1 MSSKGSFF
9 KLAEFQCQCKEK
21 CPGKVPN
28 LRLNN
33 ALLETLNRVRERFAK
48 PIIVTS
54 GFRCKKHNNAIGGAV
69 ASQHLLG
76 TAADI
81 RPASGDTEDLQEL
94 FEICKEEAG
103 VVGLGDGRK
112 KGFIH
117 VDVRPGQR
125 KEWTY

>member
-28 LRLNN
+28 LRLND
-33 ALLETLNRVRERFAK
+33 ALLDTLNRLREQFGK
-48 PIIVTS
+48 PIVVTS
-54 GFRCKKHNNAIGGAV
+54 GFRCKKHNATIGGAV

-81 RPASGDTEDLQEL
+81 RPTSGDKEDLEEL
-94 FEICKEEAG
+94 YRLCKEETG

-117 VDVRPGQR
+117 VDVRPGRR
-125 KEWTY
+125 KEWNY

>member
-1 MSSKGSFF
+1 MSSFF
-9 KLAEFQCQCKEK
+9 KLAEFQCQCKEN
-21 CPGKVPN
+21 CPGKIPK
-28 LRLNN
+28 LRLND
-33 ALLETLNRVRERFAK
+33 ALLTTLNAVREKYGK

-54 GFRCKKHNNAIGGAV
+54 GFRCKRHNSAIGGAV

-81 RPASGDTEDLQEL
+81 RPTTNDKEDLEKL
-94 FEICKEEAG
+94 YEICKEEVG

-125 KEWTY
+125 KEWVY

>member
-1 MSSKGSFF
+1 MGSFF

-28 LRLNN
+28 LRINDQ
-33 ALLETLNRVRERFAK
+33 LLETLNKVREEFGQS
-48 PIIVTS
+48 IIVTS
-54 GFRCKKHNNAIGGAV
+54 GFRCKRHNSAIGGAV

-76 TAADI
+76 TAVDI
-81 RPASGDTEDLQEL
+81 RPASGSKEDLEEL
-94 FEICKEEAG
+94 YRICQKEDG
-103 VVGLGDGRK
+103 VVGLGDGRR

>member
-1 MSSKGSFF
+1 MGSFF

-28 LRLNN
+28 LRINDQ
-33 ALLETLNRVRERFAK
+33 LLETLNKVREEFGQS
-48 PIIVTS
+48 IIVPS
-54 GFRCKKHNNAIGGAV
+54 GFRCKRHNSAIGGAV

-81 RPASGDTEDLQEL
+81 RPASGSKEDLEEL
-94 FEICKEEAG
+94 YRICQKEDG
-103 VVGLGDGRK
+103 VVGLGDGRR

>member
-1 MSSKGSFF
+1 MSSFF
-9 KLAEFQCQCKEK
+9 KLSEFQCQCKEK

-28 LRLNN
+28 LRLNDQ
-33 ALLETLNRVRERFAK
+33 LLETLNKVREEFGQS
-48 PIIVTS
+48 IIVTS
-54 GFRCKKHNNAIGGAV
+54 GFRCKRHNSLIGGAV

-81 RPASGDTEDLQEL
+81 RPASDSKEDLEEL
-94 FEICKEEAG
+94 YRICKKEAG
-103 VVGLGDGRK
+103 VVGLGDGRR

-125 KEWTY
+125 KEWVY

>member
-1 MSSKGSFF
+1 MGNFF
-9 KLAEFQCQCKEK
+9 KLSEFECQCKEK
-21 CPGKVPN
+21 CPGKMPN

-33 ALLETLNRVRERFAK
+33 DLIAALNRIRARFGR

-54 GFRCKKHNNAIGGAV
+54 GFRCKKHNSAIGGAV

-81 RPASGDTEDLQEL
+81 RPASGEKEHLEQL
-94 FEICKEEAG
+94 WEICKEEESVA
-103 VVGLGDGRK
+103 GLGDGRK

-125 KEWTY
+125 KVWKY